1 MFMNSIQATQLSSS
15 ISNAESINQS
25 KPSSST
31 QKNEFL
37 ELMVA
42 QLKNQNPLDPQNGG
56 EFLSQLAQFSSVD
69 GIERL
74 NTTLGD
80 ISGSFRS
87 GQVLQA
93 TALVGRSVQIESN
106 HLNYNSAP
114 ISGDIELT
122 KPSSNVSLTM
132 TNGSGDVVKE
142 FSLGSAPEGNLT
154 FQWDGLNS
162 QGQSSAPGQY
172 TVSAISRGEDGKPIP
187 LKTLFNTNVNSVTVG
202 QDNQVTLNLASQDPV
217 SLDQVKRIY

>member
-1 MFMNSIQATQLSSS
+1 MNSIQATQLASS
-15 ISNAESINQS
+15 ISNNASVAQS
-25 KPSSST
+25 QSASST

-93 TALVGRSVQIESN
+93 TALVGRSVQVESN
-106 HLNYNSAP
+106 HLNYNGAA
-114 ISGDIELT
+114 ISGDIELI
-122 KPSSNVSLTM
+122 KPSSNISLSI
-132 TNGSGDVVKE
+132 TNGSGDLVKE
-142 FSLGSAPEGNLT
+142 FSLGSAQEGNLT

-162 QGQSSAPGQY
+162 QGQSAAPGQY
-172 TVSAISRGEDGKPIP
+172 TVSATSRGEDGKPIP
-187 LKTLFNTNVNSVTVG
+187 LKTFFSTNVNSVTVG
-202 QDNQVTLNLASQDPV
+202 QDSQVTLNLAGQDPV